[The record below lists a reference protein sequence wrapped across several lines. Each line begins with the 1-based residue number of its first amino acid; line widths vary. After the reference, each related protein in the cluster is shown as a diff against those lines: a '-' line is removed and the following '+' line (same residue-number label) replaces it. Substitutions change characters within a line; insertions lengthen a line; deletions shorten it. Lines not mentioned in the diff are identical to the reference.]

1 MNQNNHVKLIKGTL
15 NGIYEIIQAMFKR
28 EQILQSFYKKVL
40 LQSFHYQVNQQK
52 DNGWEISKKE
62 KESMYKQIE

>member
-1 MNQNNHVKLIKGTL
+1 MNQNNHVKLIKETL

-28 EQILQSFYKKVL
+28 EQILQSFHYK
-40 LQSFHYQVNQQK
+40 VNQQK

-62 KESMYKQIE
+62 KESMYNQIE